1 MLGQIANYC
10 PVISRN
16 TIVKNSTSLSDIW
29 QSIRLH
35 YGFQSSGAHFLDF
48 SDIKLE
54 PDERPEDLFQR
65 LMAFVEDNLLAVNGG
80 ITHHLENPKE
90 DEELSPSLVNFV
102 VFQLLSLVNKDLP
115 RLVKQRYG
123 TELRSKTL
131 ASIKAEISQTLPS

>member
-1 MLGQIANYC
+1 MAEAKRKTAQQKVSLLELMLGQIANYC

-35 YGFQSSGAHFLDF
+35 YGFQSSGAHFLDY

-65 LMAFVEDNLLAVNGG
+65 PAPVCLHSCHLSADIKRLFDTWLDPLMC
-80 ITHHLENPKE
+80 HLI
-90 DEELSPSLVNFV
+90 
-102 VFQLLSLVNKDLP
+102 LLSVTP
-115 RLVKQRYG
+115 RTVTANRVKYVHLYQNWKS
-123 TELRSKTL
+123 L
-131 ASIKAEISQTLPS
+131 